1 MIVRKLTLLLACS
14 ALGFACAP
22 TQAGAGQGQVAP
34 SKDEQSQKQAAPR
47 PNVVLI
53 LLDDLGYGQL
63 GFTGH
68 PVIRTPNIDRLA
80 AQGTIFTNGYAGGT
94 VCSPSRISLMTGRD
108 ASRLSSAANDILLRP
123 KDRTIAHVL
132 GDAGYDT
139 ALFGK
144 FGVGNRFGST
154 DPMTMGFGHWVG
166 VLHNVE
172 AHRQYPPFLYRDNE
186 VQFVRANVAG
196 AKGAY
201 AQRLFTDA
209 ALSWLNT
216 RTSDKPFFAYLSY
229 TSPHSEMAAPEE
241 FVAPYRGKFPETPY
255 KGKAGPTPESQFP
268 DYYPEAIDQ
277 PNAVQAGMIAALDAY
292 IGEVL
297 AKLDERGLAQNTIVI
312 LSSDNGN
319 HAEGGGD
326 IIGQMGRGPY
336 RGGKRDLTEG
346 GIHVPFVIRWPG
358 AKRGET
364 QSGIRNATPV
374 HFADILPT
382 LAELAGAPDVAQK
395 IDSNGTSLAGLLTGK
410 SSALPDRMLYW
421 TFARQLGDP
430 NSNVIGKIEQ
440 AGRMGQW
447 KAMRADSESPIRLY
461 DLSRDP
467 GEKTDVAKKHPKIV
481 AEFTRRFSERL
492 DEQQRYR

>member
-1 MIVRKLTLLLACS
+1 MKVHKFAVLIACS
-14 ALGFACAP
+14 LISFACVTAKANPDSGPVP
-22 TQAGAGQGQVAP
+22 T
-34 SKDEQSQKQAAPR
+34 SKDKQSEQQAAPR
-47 PNVVLI
+47 PNVVII

-68 PVIRTPNIDRLA
+68 PIIRTPNIDRLA
-80 AQGTIFTNGYAGGT
+80 SQGMIFTNGYAGGT

-123 KDRTIAHVL
+123 KDRTIAHIL
-132 GDAGYDT
+132 AEAGYDT

-154 DPMTMGFGHWVG
+154 DPMAMGFGHWVG
-166 VLHNVE
+166 VLHNIE
-172 AHRQYPPFLYRDNE
+172 AHRQFPPFLYRDNE
-186 VQFVRANVAG
+186 VTFVRANVAG

-209 ALSWLNT
+209 ALAWLDK
-216 RTSDKPFFAYLSY
+216 RTAEKPFFAYLSY
-229 TSPHSEMAAPEE
+229 TSPHSDMAAPEE

-255 KGKAGPTPESQFP
+255 NGLAGPTPESQFP
-268 DYYPEAIDQ
+268 DYYPEPISQ
-277 PNAVQAGMIAALDAY
+277 PNAVQAGMIAALDSY

-297 AKLDERGLAQNTIVI
+297 SKLDERGLAQNTIVI

-326 IIGQMGRGPY
+326 PIAQMAGGPY

-358 AKRGET
+358 AMRG
-364 QSGIRNATPV
+364 GNRNATPV

-382 LAELAGAPDVAQK
+382 LAELAGSPDVART
-395 IDSNGTSLAGLLTGK
+395 IDANGMSLTGLLTGK
-410 SSALPDRMLYW
+410 SNALPDRMLYW

-447 KAMRADSESPIRLY
+447 KAIRADSQSPIRLY

-467 GEKTDVAKKHPKIV
+467 GEKNDVAKKNPKIV

-492 DEQQRYR
+492 EEQQRYR